1 MPIFDIQKN
10 IFKKFE
16 IFPKMTKFWKRPK
29 IVIGQ
34 DIFYQK
40 TRPLHNTLILDYRM
54 EKNLAFAEIPTK
66 DDDI

>member
-1 MPIFDIQKN
+1 MA
-10 IFKKFE
+10 
-16 IFPKMTKFWKRPK
+16 KFWKRPK